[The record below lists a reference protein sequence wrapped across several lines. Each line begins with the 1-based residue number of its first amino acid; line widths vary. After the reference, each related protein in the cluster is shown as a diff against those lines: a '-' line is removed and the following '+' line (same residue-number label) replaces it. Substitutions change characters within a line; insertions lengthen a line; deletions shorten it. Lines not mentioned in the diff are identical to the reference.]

1 MDEYVLEL
9 HAESLFLLARGVG
22 CDGVT
27 YVKMLRAVNTQLA
40 EVSHVSG

>member
-1 MDEYVLEL
+1 MDEYILEL
-9 HAESLFLLARGVG
+9 HVESLFFIARGVG

-27 YVKMLRAVNTQLA
+27 YVNMLRAVNTQLA